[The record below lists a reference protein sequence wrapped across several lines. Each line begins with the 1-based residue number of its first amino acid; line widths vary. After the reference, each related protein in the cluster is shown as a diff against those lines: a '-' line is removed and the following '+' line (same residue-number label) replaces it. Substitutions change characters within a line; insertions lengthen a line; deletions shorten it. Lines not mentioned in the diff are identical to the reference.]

1 MSEFIIIL
9 VAIWTYPIIG
19 FLLFR
24 FTKTN
29 EIIRNRIIGTV
40 TGISITAVIG
50 YLVNVSSTSTE
61 LDWLFFTIPYLLI
74 SIFLWWAFYHN
85 TKAIKSLAV
94 FGMAL
99 IFGLGYFLGSVGILG
114 IGLGIGDYQTDS
126 ETWYD
131 NGFIYKETS
140 LGNAIA
146 DYRGKRVEISNTIPW
161 LPILEWEVE
170 TKEYFGRAVYKN
182 RLEVEFNSDKK
193 EFYLSTIDQFI
204 DSTEFWTDTL
214 KIEQ

>member
-9 VAIWTYPIIG
+9 VAIWTYPILG

-24 FTKTN
+24 FTKPD
-29 EIIRNRIIGTV
+29 EVIRKRIIGIV
-40 TGISITAVIG
+40 AGISITAVIG
-50 YLVNVSSTSTE
+50 YLVNISTTSTE
-61 LDWLFFTIPYLLI
+61 FDWLFFTIPYLLI
-74 SIFLWWAFYHN
+74 SIFLWWAFYQKS
-85 TKAIKSLAV
+85 KAIKSLAV

-114 IGLGIGDYQTDS
+114 IGLGIGDYQTDA

-146 DYRGKRVEISNTIPW
+146 DYRGKRVEISKTIPW
-161 LPILEWEVE
+161 LPILEWEVK
-170 TKEYFGRAVYKN
+170 TKKYFGRAVYKN
-182 RLEVEFNSDKK
+182 RLEVEFNSNKK
-193 EFYLSTIDQFI
+193 EFYLSTIDQFK

>member
-9 VAIWTYPIIG
+9 VAIWTYPILG

-24 FTKTN
+24 FTKPD
-29 EIIRNRIIGTV
+29 EVIRKRIVVLVIGLSF
-40 TGISITAVIG
+40 IAVIG
-50 YLVNVSSTSTE
+50 YIIKISTTSTE
-61 LDWLFFTIPYLLI
+61 LDWIFFTIPYLLI
-74 SIFLWWAFYHN
+74 AIILWWAFYQN

-99 IFGLGYFLGSVGILG
+99 IFGLGYFLCSVGILG
-114 IGLGIGDYQTDS
+114 IGLGIGDYQTDA

-131 NGFIYKETS
+131 KGFIYKETS

-146 DYRGKRVEISNTIPW
+146 DYRGKRVEISKTIPW
-161 LPILEWEVE
+161 LPIIEWEVK
-170 TKEYFGRAVYKN
+170 TKEYFGRVVYKN
-182 RLEVEFNSDKK
+182 RLEVEFDSDKK
-193 EFYLSTIDQFI
+193 EFYLSTIDQFK

>member
-9 VAIWTYPIIG
+9 VAIWAYPILG

-24 FTKTN
+24 FTKP
-29 EIIRNRIIGTV
+29 EQVIRKRIVAFAIGLSII
-40 TGISITAVIG
+40 AVVG
-50 YLVNVSSTSTE
+50 YLVKVSTTSTV

-74 SIFLWWAFYHN
+74 SIFLWWTFYHN
-85 TKAIKSLAV
+85 TKAIKFLGIL
-94 FGMAL
+94 GMVL
-99 IFGLGYFLGSVGILG
+99 IFGVGYLSGSVGILG
-114 IGLGIGDYQTDS
+114 IGLGIGDYQTDT
-126 ETWYD
+126 ETCYD

-146 DYRGKRVEISNTIPW
+146 DYRGKRVEISKTIPW
-161 LPILEWEVE
+161 FPILEWEVE

-193 EFYLSTIDQFI
+193 EFYLSTIDQFK

>member
-9 VAIWTYPIIG
+9 VAIWTYPILG

-24 FTKTN
+24 FTKPN
-29 EIIRNRIIGTV
+29 EVTRNRIIGSV
-40 TGISITAVIG
+40 TGISIIAVIG
-50 YLVNVSSTSTE
+50 YLVDVSTTLTE

-74 SIFLWWAFYHN
+74 SIFLWLAFYHK

-114 IGLGIGDYQTDS
+114 IGLGIGDYQTDA

-131 NGFIYKETS
+131 NGLIYKETS

-146 DYRGKRVEISNTIPW
+146 DYRGKRVEISKTIPW
-161 LPILEWEVE
+161 LPIFEWEVE

-182 RLEVEFNSDKK
+182 RLEVEFNSNKK
-193 EFYLSTIDQFI
+193 EFYLSTIDQFK
-204 DSTEFWTDTL
+204 DSTEFWKDTL
-214 KIEQ
+214 KIE